1 MPSHDP
7 LNDRQARVLEA
18 VIQAFIQTAEP
29 AASQAV
35 VQRSGLGVSSATV
48 RNTMSELEE
57 KGYLYHPHA
66 SAGRIPTDQAY
77 RWYVDNLMRLSP
89 PSREERD
96 LIKLEMPSTRTA
108 VEEILRRAAQVLG
121 VLTQELGV
129 AVGPSF
135 DQVVLERVDLAQVA
149 TDRLLLV
156 LNLRSGTVRTIFVQ
170 VPGTI
175 ASDSVQRVAQILNER
190 LAGLSLQGHSCVS
203 GRPTPGCRSIGER
216 PRVAEHFHRR
226 GGENCSAWAP
236 PLKRSC
242 WAAPRCWRSSP
253 SSLPTTGCASCWI

>member
-1 MPSHDP
+1 MPSHDS

-18 VIQAFIQTAEP
+18 VIQTFIQTAEP

-57 KGYLYHPHA
+57 KGYLFHPHA
-66 SAGRIPTDQAY
+66 SAGRIPTDLAY

-89 PSREERD
+89 PAGRSGTSSSRRC
-96 LIKLEMPSTRTA
+96 LRLRTA

-129 AVGPSF
+129 AVGPTF
-135 DQVVLERVDLAQVA
+135 DQVVLERLDLAQVA

-175 ASDSVQRVAQILNER
+175 ASDYVQRVAQILNER
-190 LAGLSLQGHSCVS
+190 LAGLTLKDIRASLGNRLRDVEHSAG
-203 GRPTPGCRSIGER
+203 GRELLNIFI
-216 PRVAEHFHRR
+216 AEAEELFD
-226 GGENCSAWAP
+226 SAP
-236 PLKRSC
+236 PPRRSC
-242 WAAPRCWRSSP
+242 WEAPKCWQSSP
-253 SSLPTTGCASCWI
+253 SSPRTTE

>member
-1 MPSHDP
+1 MPSHDS

-18 VIQAFIQTAEP
+18 VIQTFIQTAEP

-57 KGYLYHPHA
+57 KGYLYHPHT
-66 SAGRIPTDQAY
+66 SAGRIPTDLAY

-96 LIKLEMPSTRTA
+96 LIKSEMPSTRTA

-129 AVGPSF
+129 AVGPTF
-135 DQVVLERVDLAQVA
+135 DQVVLERLDLAQVA

-190 LAGLSLQGHSCVS
+190 LAGLTLKDIRVSLGDRLRDVEHSS
-203 GRPTPGCRSIGER
+203 GGRRA
-216 PRVAEHFHRR
+216 AEHFHRR
-226 GGENCSAWAP
+226 SGGAVWTR
-236 PLKRSC
+236 LRRLRRSC
-242 WAAPRCWRSSP
+242 WEAPRCWRSSP
-253 SSLPTTGCASCWI
+253 SSPPTTGCASCST